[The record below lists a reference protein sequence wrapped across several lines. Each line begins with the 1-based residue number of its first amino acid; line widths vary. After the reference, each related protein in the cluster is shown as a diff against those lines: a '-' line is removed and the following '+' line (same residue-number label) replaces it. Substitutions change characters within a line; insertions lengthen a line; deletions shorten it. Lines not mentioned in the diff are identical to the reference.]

1 MASILDRP
9 ISQWAGMEYSCA
21 CGKSH
26 KVDIQAIRVGSG
38 VMQEL
43 PGILRDLGASHIFL
57 VTDNYTYEAAGRQVE
72 QLLDQ
77 AGLSYH
83 KRVFQTETPLVPNE
97 YALGSVLAAMT
108 SQDDMLLAVGSGT
121 LNDVTKYVSARTGVP
136 YVIAATAPS
145 MDGYASTVA
154 PTILDGFKTTLPA
167 VYPAAIVADVDI
179 LKDAPMPHA
188 HRRLW
193 GHHREVHLPGGLE
206 AVPPA
211 QRGILLPRGGGR
223 HRGRRGDLRGQRQG
237 AGPAGAPGHPG
248 CDRGAH
254 PLWPGHG
261 HGGRLPACLG
271 GRSTRWPTTG
281 RWTPCAG
288 GEEHPLHG
296 NAVGVGTVLAASLY
310 EMAAEYL
317 PQGFA
322 APDKGQILACLQA
335 AGSCADPK
343 ELGIRRELCLES
355 LLHAMELRDR
365 FTVQKLLEQKGKLSP
380 LRPGAGGALLRRL
393 KIGKRKRRDYAFS
406 GDRLPSAGGETGA
419 ALRHAAAGL
428 RGAAG
433 AHPHEI

>member
-57 VTDNYTYEAAGRQVE
+57 VADNYTYEAAGRQVE

-77 AGLSYH
+77 AGLAYH

-179 LKDAPMPHA
+179 LKDAPMPMLTA
-188 HRRLW
+188 GFGDIIGKFTSLADWRLSHQLN
-193 GHHREVHLPGGLE
+193 GEYYCPEVAGVIE
-206 AVPPA
+206 AAVETCAANAKALA
-211 QRGILLPRGGGR
+211 QRGPQAIQAVTEALILSGLAMGMVGVSRPASGAE
-223 HRGRRGDLRGQRQG
+223 HQMAHYWEMDALRR
-237 AGPAGAPGHPG
+237 
-248 CDRGAH
+248 
-254 PLWPGHG
+254 
-261 HGGRLPACLG
+261 
-271 GRSTRWPTTG
+271 
-281 RWTPCAG
+281 

-365 FTVQKLLEQKGKLSP
+365 FTVQKLLEQKGQLISCAQE
-380 LRPGAGGALLRRL
+380 LVERYYGG
-393 KIGKRKRRDYAFS
+393 
-406 GDRLPSAGGETGA
+406 
-419 ALRHAAAGL
+419 
-428 RGAAG
+428 
-433 AHPHEI
+433 

>member
-9 ISQWAGMEYSCA
+9 ISQWAGIEYSCA

-57 VTDNYTYEAAGRQVE
+57 VADNYTYEAAGRQVE

-77 AGLSYH
+77 AGLPYH

-179 LKDAPMPHA
+179 LKDAPMPMLTA
-188 HRRLW
+188 GFGDIIGKFTSLADWRLSHQLN
-193 GHHREVHLPGGLE
+193 GEYYCPEVAGVIE
-206 AVPPA
+206 AAVETCAANAQALA
-211 QRGILLPRGGGR
+211 QREPQAIQAVTEALILSGLAMGMVGVSRPASGAE
-223 HRGRRGDLRGQRQG
+223 HQMAHYWEMDALRR
-237 AGPAGAPGHPG
+237 
-248 CDRGAH
+248 
-254 PLWPGHG
+254 
-261 HGGRLPACLG
+261 
-271 GRSTRWPTTG
+271 
-281 RWTPCAG
+281 

-365 FTVQKLLEQKGKLSP
+365 FTVQKLLEQKGKLS
-380 LRPGAGGALLRRL
+380 LCAQELVARYYGG
-393 KIGKRKRRDYAFS
+393 
-406 GDRLPSAGGETGA
+406 
-419 ALRHAAAGL
+419 
-428 RGAAG
+428 
-433 AHPHEI
+433 

>member
-57 VTDNYTYEAAGRQVE
+57 VADNYTYEAAGRQVE

-77 AGLSYH
+77 AGLAYH

-121 LNDVTKYVSARTGVP
+121 LNDVTKYVSARTGIP

-179 LKDAPMPHA
+179 LKDTPMPMLTA
-188 HRRLW
+188 GFGDIIGKFTSLADWRLSHQLN
-193 GHHREVHLPGGLE
+193 GEYYCPEVAGVIE
-206 AVPPA
+206 AAVETCAANAQALA
-211 QRGILLPRGGGR
+211 QREPQAIQAVTEALILSGLAMGMVGVSRPASGAE
-223 HRGRRGDLRGQRQG
+223 HQMAHYWEMDALRR
-237 AGPAGAPGHPG
+237 
-248 CDRGAH
+248 
-254 PLWPGHG
+254 
-261 HGGRLPACLG
+261 
-271 GRSTRWPTTG
+271 
-281 RWTPCAG
+281 

-365 FTVQKLLEQKGKLSP
+365 FTVQKLLEQKGKLS
-380 LRPGAGGALLRRL
+380 LCAQELVARYYGG
-393 KIGKRKRRDYAFS
+393 
-406 GDRLPSAGGETGA
+406 
-419 ALRHAAAGL
+419 
-428 RGAAG
+428 
-433 AHPHEI
+433 

>member
-57 VTDNYTYEAAGRQVE
+57 VADNYTYEAAGRQVE

-77 AGLSYH
+77 AGLPYH

-121 LNDVTKYVSARTGVP
+121 LNDVTKYVSARTGIP

-179 LKDAPMPHA
+179 LKDAPMPMLTA
-188 HRRLW
+188 GFGDIIGKFTSLADWRLSHQLN
-193 GHHREVHLPGGLE
+193 GEYYCPEVAGVIE
-206 AVPPA
+206 AAVETCAANAQALA
-211 QRGILLPRGGGR
+211 QREPQAIQAVTEALILSGLAMGMVGVSRPASGAE
-223 HRGRRGDLRGQRQG
+223 HQMAHYWEMDALRR
-237 AGPAGAPGHPG
+237 
-248 CDRGAH
+248 
-254 PLWPGHG
+254 
-261 HGGRLPACLG
+261 
-271 GRSTRWPTTG
+271 
-281 RWTPCAG
+281 

-310 EMAAEYL
+310 EIAAEYL

-343 ELGIRRELCLES
+343 ALGIRRELCLES

-365 FTVQKLLEQKGKLSP
+365 FTVQKLLEQKGKLS
-380 LRPGAGGALLRRL
+380 LCAQELVARYYGG
-393 KIGKRKRRDYAFS
+393 
-406 GDRLPSAGGETGA
+406 
-419 ALRHAAAGL
+419 
-428 RGAAG
+428 
-433 AHPHEI
+433 

>member
-1 MASILDRP
+1 MASSLDRP

-38 VMQEL
+38 VIQEL

-57 VTDNYTYEAAGRQVE
+57 VADNYTYEAAGRQVE

-77 AGLSYH
+77 AGLAYH

-121 LNDVTKYVSARTGVP
+121 LNDVTKYVSARTGIP

-179 LKDAPMPHA
+179 LKDAPMPMLTA
-188 HRRLW
+188 GFGDIIGKFTSLADWRLSHQLN
-193 GHHREVHLPGGLE
+193 GEYYCPEVAGVIE
-206 AVPPA
+206 AAVETCAANAQALA
-211 QRGILLPRGGGR
+211 QREPQAIQAVTEALILSGLAMGMVGVSRPASGAE
-223 HRGRRGDLRGQRQG
+223 HQMAHYWEMDALRR
-237 AGPAGAPGHPG
+237 
-248 CDRGAH
+248 
-254 PLWPGHG
+254 
-261 HGGRLPACLG
+261 
-271 GRSTRWPTTG
+271 
-281 RWTPCAG
+281 

-365 FTVQKLLEQKGKLSP
+365 FTVQKLLEQKGKLS
-380 LRPGAGGALLRRL
+380 LCAQELVERYYGG
-393 KIGKRKRRDYAFS
+393 
-406 GDRLPSAGGETGA
+406 
-419 ALRHAAAGL
+419 
-428 RGAAG
+428 
-433 AHPHEI
+433 

>member
-38 VMQEL
+38 VIQEL

-57 VTDNYTYEAAGRQVE
+57 VADNYTYEAAGRQVE

-179 LKDAPMPHA
+179 LKDAPMPMLTA
-188 HRRLW
+188 GFGDIIGKFTSLADWRLSHQLN
-193 GHHREVHLPGGLE
+193 GEYYCPEVAGVIE
-206 AVPPA
+206 AAVETCAANAKALA
-211 QRGILLPRGGGR
+211 QREPQAIRAVTEALILSGLAMGMVGVSRPASGAE
-223 HRGRRGDLRGQRQG
+223 HQMAHYWEMDALRR
-237 AGPAGAPGHPG
+237 
-248 CDRGAH
+248 
-254 PLWPGHG
+254 
-261 HGGRLPACLG
+261 
-271 GRSTRWPTTG
+271 
-281 RWTPCAG
+281 

-365 FTVQKLLEQKGKLSP
+365 FTVQKLLEQKGKLS
-380 LRPGAGGALLRRL
+380 LCAQELVARYYGG
-393 KIGKRKRRDYAFS
+393 
-406 GDRLPSAGGETGA
+406 
-419 ALRHAAAGL
+419 
-428 RGAAG
+428 
-433 AHPHEI
+433 

>member
-38 VMQEL
+38 VIQEL

-77 AGLSYH
+77 AGLAYH

-121 LNDVTKYVSARTGVP
+121 LNDVTKYVSARTGIP

-179 LKDAPMPHA
+179 LKDAPMPMLTA
-188 HRRLW
+188 GFGDIIGKFTSLADWRLSHQLN
-193 GHHREVHLPGGLE
+193 GEYYCPEVAGVIE
-206 AVPPA
+206 AAVETCAANAKALA
-211 QRGILLPRGGGR
+211 QREPQAVQAVTEALILSGLAMGMMGVSRPASGAE
-223 HRGRRGDLRGQRQG
+223 HQMAHYWEMDALRR
-237 AGPAGAPGHPG
+237 
-248 CDRGAH
+248 
-254 PLWPGHG
+254 
-261 HGGRLPACLG
+261 
-271 GRSTRWPTTG
+271 
-281 RWTPCAG
+281 

-365 FTVQKLLEQKGKLSP
+365 FTVQKLLEQKGKLS
-380 LRPGAGGALLRRL
+380 LCAQELVARYYGG
-393 KIGKRKRRDYAFS
+393 
-406 GDRLPSAGGETGA
+406 
-419 ALRHAAAGL
+419 
-428 RGAAG
+428 
-433 AHPHEI
+433 

>member
-38 VMQEL
+38 VIQEL

-57 VTDNYTYEAAGRQVE
+57 VADNYTYEAAGRQVE

-77 AGLSYH
+77 AGLPYH

-121 LNDVTKYVSARTGVP
+121 LNDVTKYVSARTGIP

-154 PTILDGFKTTLPA
+154 PTILDGFKTTLSA

-179 LKDAPMPHA
+179 LKDAPMPMLTA
-188 HRRLW
+188 GFGDIIGKFTSLADWRLSHQLN
-193 GHHREVHLPGGLE
+193 GEYYCPEVAGVIE
-206 AVPPA
+206 AAVETCAANAQALA
-211 QRGILLPRGGGR
+211 QREPQAIQAVTEALILSGLAMGMVGVSRPASGAE
-223 HRGRRGDLRGQRQG
+223 HQMAHYWEMDALRRG
-237 AGPAGAPGHPG
+237 
-248 CDRGAH
+248 
-254 PLWPGHG
+254 
-261 HGGRLPACLG
+261 
-271 GRSTRWPTTG
+271 
-281 RWTPCAG
+281 
-288 GEEHPLHG
+288 EVHPLHG

-310 EMAAEYL
+310 EMAVEYL

-365 FTVQKLLEQKGKLSP
+365 FTVQKLLEQKGKLS
-380 LRPGAGGALLRRL
+380 LCAQELVARYYGG
-393 KIGKRKRRDYAFS
+393 
-406 GDRLPSAGGETGA
+406 
-419 ALRHAAAGL
+419 
-428 RGAAG
+428 
-433 AHPHEI
+433 

>member
-38 VMQEL
+38 VIQEL

-77 AGLSYH
+77 AGLAYH

-121 LNDVTKYVSARTGVP
+121 LNDVTKYVSARTGIP

-179 LKDAPMPHA
+179 LKDAPMPMLTA
-188 HRRLW
+188 GFGDIIGKFTSLADWRLSHQLN
-193 GHHREVHLPGGLE
+193 GEYYCPEVAGVIE
-206 AVPPA
+206 AAVETCAANAQALA
-211 QRGILLPRGGGR
+211 QREPQAIQAVTEALILSGLAMGMVGVSRPASGAE
-223 HRGRRGDLRGQRQG
+223 HQMAHYWEMDALRRG
-237 AGPAGAPGHPG
+237 
-248 CDRGAH
+248 
-254 PLWPGHG
+254 
-261 HGGRLPACLG
+261 
-271 GRSTRWPTTG
+271 
-281 RWTPCAG
+281 
-288 GEEHPLHG
+288 EVHPLHG

-365 FTVQKLLEQKGKLSP
+365 FTVQKLLEQKGKLS
-380 LRPGAGGALLRRL
+380 LCAQELVARYYGG
-393 KIGKRKRRDYAFS
+393 
-406 GDRLPSAGGETGA
+406 
-419 ALRHAAAGL
+419 
-428 RGAAG
+428 
-433 AHPHEI
+433 

>member
-38 VMQEL
+38 VIQEL

-57 VTDNYTYEAAGRQVE
+57 VADNYTYEAAGRQVE

-77 AGLSYH
+77 AGLAYH

-121 LNDVTKYVSARTGVP
+121 LNDVTKYVSARTGMP

-179 LKDAPMPHA
+179 LKDAPMPMLTA
-188 HRRLW
+188 GFGDIIGKFTSLADWRLSHQLN
-193 GHHREVHLPGGLE
+193 GEYYCPEVAGVIE
-206 AVPPA
+206 AAVETCAANAQALA
-211 QRGILLPRGGGR
+211 QREPQAIQAVTEALILSGLAMGMVGVSRPASGAE
-223 HRGRRGDLRGQRQG
+223 HQMAHYWEMDALRR
-237 AGPAGAPGHPG
+237 
-248 CDRGAH
+248 
-254 PLWPGHG
+254 
-261 HGGRLPACLG
+261 
-271 GRSTRWPTTG
+271 
-281 RWTPCAG
+281 

-365 FTVQKLLEQKGKLSP
+365 FTVQKLLEQKGQLISCAQE
-380 LRPGAGGALLRRL
+380 LVERYYGG
-393 KIGKRKRRDYAFS
+393 
-406 GDRLPSAGGETGA
+406 
-419 ALRHAAAGL
+419 
-428 RGAAG
+428 
-433 AHPHEI
+433 

>member
-38 VMQEL
+38 VIQEL

-57 VTDNYTYEAAGRQVE
+57 VADNYTYEAAGRQVE

-77 AGLSYH
+77 AGLAYH

-179 LKDAPMPHA
+179 LKDAPMPMLTA
-188 HRRLW
+188 GFGDIIGKFTSLADWRLSHQLN
-193 GHHREVHLPGGLE
+193 GEYYCPEVAGVIE
-206 AVPPA
+206 AAVETCAANAKALA
-211 QRGILLPRGGGR
+211 QREPQAIQAVTEALILSGLAMGMVGVSRPASGAE
-223 HRGRRGDLRGQRQG
+223 HQMAHYWEMDALRR
-237 AGPAGAPGHPG
+237 
-248 CDRGAH
+248 
-254 PLWPGHG
+254 
-261 HGGRLPACLG
+261 
-271 GRSTRWPTTG
+271 
-281 RWTPCAG
+281 

-322 APDKGQILACLQA
+322 APDKGKILACLQA

-365 FTVQKLLEQKGKLSP
+365 FTVQKLLEQKGKLS
-380 LRPGAGGALLRRL
+380 LCAQELVARYYGG
-393 KIGKRKRRDYAFS
+393 
-406 GDRLPSAGGETGA
+406 
-419 ALRHAAAGL
+419 
-428 RGAAG
+428 
-433 AHPHEI
+433 

>member
-38 VMQEL
+38 VIQEL

-57 VTDNYTYEAAGRQVE
+57 VADNYTYEAAGRQVE

-179 LKDAPMPHA
+179 LKDAPMPMLTA
-188 HRRLW
+188 GFGDIIGKFTSLADWRLSHQLN
-193 GHHREVHLPGGLE
+193 GEYYCPEVAGVIE
-206 AVPPA
+206 AAVETCAANAQALA
-211 QRGILLPRGGGR
+211 QREPQAIQAVTEALILSGLAMGMVGVSRPASGAE
-223 HRGRRGDLRGQRQG
+223 HQMAHYWEMDALRR
-237 AGPAGAPGHPG
+237 
-248 CDRGAH
+248 
-254 PLWPGHG
+254 
-261 HGGRLPACLG
+261 
-271 GRSTRWPTTG
+271 
-281 RWTPCAG
+281 

-310 EMAAEYL
+310 EMAVEYL

-365 FTVQKLLEQKGKLSP
+365 FTVQKLLEQKGKLISCAQE
-380 LRPGAGGALLRRL
+380 LVERYYGG
-393 KIGKRKRRDYAFS
+393 
-406 GDRLPSAGGETGA
+406 
-419 ALRHAAAGL
+419 
-428 RGAAG
+428 
-433 AHPHEI
+433 

>member
-38 VMQEL
+38 VIQEL

-57 VTDNYTYEAAGRQVE
+57 VADNYTYEAAGRQVE

-77 AGLSYH
+77 AGLAYH

-121 LNDVTKYVSARTGVP
+121 LNDVTKYVSARTGIP

-179 LKDAPMPHA
+179 LKDAPMPMLTA
-188 HRRLW
+188 GFGDIIGKFTSLADWRLSHQLN
-193 GHHREVHLPGGLE
+193 GEYYCPEVAGVIE
-206 AVPPA
+206 AVVETCAANAQALA
-211 QRGILLPRGGGR
+211 QREPQAIQAVTEALILSGLAMGMVGVSRPASGAE
-223 HRGRRGDLRGQRQG
+223 HQMAHYWEMDALRR
-237 AGPAGAPGHPG
+237 
-248 CDRGAH
+248 
-254 PLWPGHG
+254 
-261 HGGRLPACLG
+261 
-271 GRSTRWPTTG
+271 
-281 RWTPCAG
+281 

-365 FTVQKLLEQKGKLSP
+365 FTVQKLLEQKGKLS
-380 LRPGAGGALLRRL
+380 LCAQELVARYYGG
-393 KIGKRKRRDYAFS
+393 
-406 GDRLPSAGGETGA
+406 
-419 ALRHAAAGL
+419 
-428 RGAAG
+428 
-433 AHPHEI
+433 

>member
-38 VMQEL
+38 VIQEL

-57 VTDNYTYEAAGRQVE
+57 VADNYTYEAAGRQVE

-77 AGLSYH
+77 AGLAYH

-179 LKDAPMPHA
+179 LKDAPMPMLTA
-188 HRRLW
+188 GFGDIIGKFTSLADWRLSHQLN
-193 GHHREVHLPGGLE
+193 GEYYCPEVAGVIE
-206 AVPPA
+206 AAVETCAANAKALA
-211 QRGILLPRGGGR
+211 QREPQAIRAVTEALILSGLAMGMVGVSRPASGAE
-223 HRGRRGDLRGQRQG
+223 HQMAHYWEMDALRR
-237 AGPAGAPGHPG
+237 
-248 CDRGAH
+248 
-254 PLWPGHG
+254 
-261 HGGRLPACLG
+261 
-271 GRSTRWPTTG
+271 
-281 RWTPCAG
+281 

-365 FTVQKLLEQKGKLSP
+365 FTVQKLLEQKGQLISCAQE
-380 LRPGAGGALLRRL
+380 LVERYYGG
-393 KIGKRKRRDYAFS
+393 
-406 GDRLPSAGGETGA
+406 
-419 ALRHAAAGL
+419 
-428 RGAAG
+428 
-433 AHPHEI
+433 

>member
-38 VMQEL
+38 VIQEL

-77 AGLSYH
+77 AGLAYH

-121 LNDVTKYVSARTGVP
+121 LNDVTK

-179 LKDAPMPHA
+179 LKDAPMPMLTA
-188 HRRLW
+188 GFGDIIGKFTSLADWRLSHQLN
-193 GHHREVHLPGGLE
+193 GEYYCPEVAGVIE
-206 AVPPA
+206 AAVETCAANAQALA
-211 QRGILLPRGGGR
+211 QREPQAIQAVTEALILSGLAMGMVGVSRPASGAE
-223 HRGRRGDLRGQRQG
+223 HQMAHYWEMDALRR
-237 AGPAGAPGHPG
+237 
-248 CDRGAH
+248 
-254 PLWPGHG
+254 
-261 HGGRLPACLG
+261 
-271 GRSTRWPTTG
+271 
-281 RWTPCAG
+281 

-365 FTVQKLLEQKGKLSP
+365 FTVQKLLEQKGKLS
-380 LRPGAGGALLRRL
+380 LCAQELVARYYGG
-393 KIGKRKRRDYAFS
+393 
-406 GDRLPSAGGETGA
+406 
-419 ALRHAAAGL
+419 
-428 RGAAG
+428 
-433 AHPHEI
+433 

>member
-38 VMQEL
+38 VIQEL

-77 AGLSYH
+77 AGLAYH

-121 LNDVTKYVSARTGVP
+121 LNDVTKYVSARTGIP

-179 LKDAPMPHA
+179 LKDAPMPMLTA
-188 HRRLW
+188 GFGDIIGKFTSLADWRLSHQLN
-193 GHHREVHLPGGLE
+193 GEYYCPEVAGVIE
-206 AVPPA
+206 AAVETCAANAQALA
-211 QRGILLPRGGGR
+211 QREPQAIQAVTEALILSGLAMGMVGVSRPASGAE
-223 HRGRRGDLRGQRQG
+223 HQMAHYWEMDALRR
-237 AGPAGAPGHPG
+237 
-248 CDRGAH
+248 
-254 PLWPGHG
+254 
-261 HGGRLPACLG
+261 
-271 GRSTRWPTTG
+271 
-281 RWTPCAG
+281 

-310 EMAAEYL
+310 EMAVEYL

-365 FTVQKLLEQKGKLSP
+365 FTVQKLLEQKGQLISCAQE
-380 LRPGAGGALLRRL
+380 LVARYYGG
-393 KIGKRKRRDYAFS
+393 
-406 GDRLPSAGGETGA
+406 
-419 ALRHAAAGL
+419 
-428 RGAAG
+428 
-433 AHPHEI
+433 

>member
-57 VTDNYTYEAAGRQVE
+57 VADNYTYEAAGRQVE

-77 AGLSYH
+77 AGLAYH

-179 LKDAPMPHA
+179 LKDAPMPMLTA
-188 HRRLW
+188 GFGDIIGKFTSLADWRLSHQLN
-193 GHHREVHLPGGLE
+193 GEYYCPEVAGVIE
-206 AVPPA
+206 AAVETCAANAKALA
-211 QRGILLPRGGGR
+211 QRGPQAIQAVTEALILSGLAMGMVGVSRPASGAE
-223 HRGRRGDLRGQRQG
+223 HQMAHYWEMDALRR
-237 AGPAGAPGHPG
+237 
-248 CDRGAH
+248 
-254 PLWPGHG
+254 
-261 HGGRLPACLG
+261 
-271 GRSTRWPTTG
+271 
-281 RWTPCAG
+281 

-365 FTVQKLLEQKGKLSP
+365 FTVQKLLEQKGKLS
-380 LRPGAGGALLRRL
+380 LCAQELVARYYGG
-393 KIGKRKRRDYAFS
+393 
-406 GDRLPSAGGETGA
+406 
-419 ALRHAAAGL
+419 
-428 RGAAG
+428 
-433 AHPHEI
+433 

>member
-38 VMQEL
+38 VIQEL

-121 LNDVTKYVSARTGVP
+121 LNDVTKYVSARTGIP

-179 LKDAPMPHA
+179 LKDAPMPMLTA
-188 HRRLW
+188 GFGDIIGKFTSLADWRLSHQLN
-193 GHHREVHLPGGLE
+193 GEYYCPEVAGVIE
-206 AVPPA
+206 AAVETCAANAQALA
-211 QRGILLPRGGGR
+211 QREPQAIQAVTEALILSGLAMGMVGVSRPASGAE
-223 HRGRRGDLRGQRQG
+223 HQMAHYWEMDALRR
-237 AGPAGAPGHPG
+237 
-248 CDRGAH
+248 
-254 PLWPGHG
+254 
-261 HGGRLPACLG
+261 
-271 GRSTRWPTTG
+271 
-281 RWTPCAG
+281 

-310 EMAAEYL
+310 EMAVEYL

-365 FTVQKLLEQKGKLSP
+365 FTVQKLLEQKGKLS
-380 LRPGAGGALLRRL
+380 LCAQELVARYYGG
-393 KIGKRKRRDYAFS
+393 
-406 GDRLPSAGGETGA
+406 
-419 ALRHAAAGL
+419 
-428 RGAAG
+428 
-433 AHPHEI
+433 

>member
-57 VTDNYTYEAAGRQVE
+57 VADNYTYEAAGRQVE

-77 AGLSYH
+77 AGLADH
-83 KRVFQTETPLVPNE
+83 VRVVQTETPLVPTA
-97 YALGSVLAAMT
+97 YAVGSVLAAMT

-121 LNDVTKYVSARTGVP
+121 LNDVTKYVSARTGIP

-179 LKDAPMPHA
+179 LKDAPMPMLTA
-188 HRRLW
+188 GFGDIIGKFTSLADWRLSHQLN
-193 GHHREVHLPGGLE
+193 GEYYCPEVAGVIE
-206 AVPPA
+206 AAVETCAANAQALA
-211 QRGILLPRGGGR
+211 QREPQAIQAVTEALILSGLAMGMVGVSRPASGAE
-223 HRGRRGDLRGQRQG
+223 HQMAHYWEMDALRR
-237 AGPAGAPGHPG
+237 
-248 CDRGAH
+248 
-254 PLWPGHG
+254 
-261 HGGRLPACLG
+261 
-271 GRSTRWPTTG
+271 
-281 RWTPCAG
+281 

-365 FTVQKLLEQKGKLSP
+365 FTVQKLLEQKGKLS
-380 LRPGAGGALLRRL
+380 LCAQELVARYYGG
-393 KIGKRKRRDYAFS
+393 
-406 GDRLPSAGGETGA
+406 
-419 ALRHAAAGL
+419 
-428 RGAAG
+428 
-433 AHPHEI
+433 

>member
-38 VMQEL
+38 VIQEL

-57 VTDNYTYEAAGRQVE
+57 VADNYTYEAAGRQVE

-77 AGLSYH
+77 AGLPYH

-121 LNDVTKYVSARTGVP
+121 LNDVTKYVSARTGIP

-179 LKDAPMPHA
+179 LKDAPMPMLTA
-188 HRRLW
+188 GFGDIIGKFTSLADWRLSHQLN
-193 GHHREVHLPGGLE
+193 GEYYCPEVAGVIE
-206 AVPPA
+206 AAVETCAANAKALA
-211 QRGILLPRGGGR
+211 QRGPQAIQAVTEALILSGLAMGMVGVSRPASGAE
-223 HRGRRGDLRGQRQG
+223 HQMAHYWEMDALRR
-237 AGPAGAPGHPG
+237 
-248 CDRGAH
+248 
-254 PLWPGHG
+254 
-261 HGGRLPACLG
+261 
-271 GRSTRWPTTG
+271 
-281 RWTPCAG
+281 

-365 FTVQKLLEQKGKLSP
+365 FTVQKLLEQKGQLISCAQE
-380 LRPGAGGALLRRL
+380 LVERYYGG
-393 KIGKRKRRDYAFS
+393 
-406 GDRLPSAGGETGA
+406 
-419 ALRHAAAGL
+419 
-428 RGAAG
+428 
-433 AHPHEI
+433 

>member
-9 ISQWAGMEYSCA
+9 ISQWAGMKYSCA

-77 AGLSYH
+77 AGLAYH

-121 LNDVTKYVSARTGVP
+121 LNDVTKYVSARTGIP

-179 LKDAPMPHA
+179 LKDAPMPMLTA
-188 HRRLW
+188 GFGDIIGKFTSLADWRLSHQLN
-193 GHHREVHLPGGLE
+193 GEYYCPEVAGVIE
-206 AVPPA
+206 AAVETCAANAQALA
-211 QRGILLPRGGGR
+211 QREPQAIQAVTEALILSGLAMGMVGVSRPASGAE
-223 HRGRRGDLRGQRQG
+223 HQMAHYWEMDALRR
-237 AGPAGAPGHPG
+237 
-248 CDRGAH
+248 
-254 PLWPGHG
+254 
-261 HGGRLPACLG
+261 
-271 GRSTRWPTTG
+271 
-281 RWTPCAG
+281 

-365 FTVQKLLEQKGKLSP
+365 FTVQKLLEQKGKLS
-380 LRPGAGGALLRRL
+380 LCAQELVARYYGG
-393 KIGKRKRRDYAFS
+393 
-406 GDRLPSAGGETGA
+406 
-419 ALRHAAAGL
+419 
-428 RGAAG
+428 
-433 AHPHEI
+433 

>member
-38 VMQEL
+38 VIQEL

-57 VTDNYTYEAAGRQVE
+57 VADNYTYEAAGRQVE

-77 AGLSYH
+77 AGLAYH

-121 LNDVTKYVSARTGVP
+121 LNDVTKYVSARTDVP

-179 LKDAPMPHA
+179 LKDAPMPMLTA
-188 HRRLW
+188 GFGDIIGKFTSLADWRLSHQLN
-193 GHHREVHLPGGLE
+193 GEYYCPEVAGVIE
-206 AVPPA
+206 AAVETCAANAQALA
-211 QRGILLPRGGGR
+211 QREPQAIQAVTEALILSGLAMGMVGVSRPASGAE
-223 HRGRRGDLRGQRQG
+223 HQMAHYWEMDALRR
-237 AGPAGAPGHPG
+237 
-248 CDRGAH
+248 
-254 PLWPGHG
+254 
-261 HGGRLPACLG
+261 
-271 GRSTRWPTTG
+271 
-281 RWTPCAG
+281 

-365 FTVQKLLEQKGKLSP
+365 FTVQKLLEQKGKLS
-380 LRPGAGGALLRRL
+380 LCAQELVERYYGG
-393 KIGKRKRRDYAFS
+393 
-406 GDRLPSAGGETGA
+406 
-419 ALRHAAAGL
+419 
-428 RGAAG
+428 
-433 AHPHEI
+433 

>member
-38 VMQEL
+38 VIQEL

-57 VTDNYTYEAAGRQVE
+57 VADNYTYEAAGRQVE

-77 AGLSYH
+77 AGLAYH

-179 LKDAPMPHA
+179 LKDAPMPMLTA
-188 HRRLW
+188 GFGDIIGKFTSLADWRLSHQLN
-193 GHHREVHLPGGLE
+193 GEYYCPEVAGVIE
-206 AVPPA
+206 AAVETCAANAQALA
-211 QRGILLPRGGGR
+211 QREPQAIQAVTEALILSGLAMGMVGVSRPASGAE
-223 HRGRRGDLRGQRQG
+223 HQMAHYWEMDALRR
-237 AGPAGAPGHPG
+237 
-248 CDRGAH
+248 
-254 PLWPGHG
+254 
-261 HGGRLPACLG
+261 
-271 GRSTRWPTTG
+271 
-281 RWTPCAG
+281 

-335 AGSCADPK
+335 AGSCADPE

-365 FTVQKLLEQKGKLSP
+365 FTVQKLLEQKGKLS
-380 LRPGAGGALLRRL
+380 LCAQELVARYYGG
-393 KIGKRKRRDYAFS
+393 
-406 GDRLPSAGGETGA
+406 
-419 ALRHAAAGL
+419 
-428 RGAAG
+428 
-433 AHPHEI
+433 

>member
-38 VMQEL
+38 VIQEL

-57 VTDNYTYEAAGRQVE
+57 VADNYTYEAAGRQVE

-77 AGLSYH
+77 AGLPYH

-121 LNDVTKYVSARTGVP
+121 LNDVTKYVSARTGIP
-136 YVIAATAPS
+136 YIIAATAPS

-179 LKDAPMPHA
+179 LKDAPMPMLTA
-188 HRRLW
+188 GFGDIIGKFTSLADWRLSHQLN
-193 GHHREVHLPGGLE
+193 GEYYCPEVAGVIE
-206 AVPPA
+206 AAVETCAANAQALA
-211 QRGILLPRGGGR
+211 QREPQAIQAVTEALILSGLAMGMVGVSRPASGAE
-223 HRGRRGDLRGQRQG
+223 HQMAHYWEMDALRR
-237 AGPAGAPGHPG
+237 
-248 CDRGAH
+248 
-254 PLWPGHG
+254 
-261 HGGRLPACLG
+261 
-271 GRSTRWPTTG
+271 
-281 RWTPCAG
+281 

-310 EMAAEYL
+310 EMAVEYL

-365 FTVQKLLEQKGKLSP
+365 FTVQKLLEQKGKLS
-380 LRPGAGGALLRRL
+380 LCAQELVARYYGG
-393 KIGKRKRRDYAFS
+393 
-406 GDRLPSAGGETGA
+406 
-419 ALRHAAAGL
+419 
-428 RGAAG
+428 
-433 AHPHEI
+433 

>member
-38 VMQEL
+38 VIQEL

-57 VTDNYTYEAAGRQVE
+57 VADNYTYEAAGRQVE

-77 AGLSYH
+77 AGLAYH

-179 LKDAPMPHA
+179 LKDAPMPMLTA
-188 HRRLW
+188 GFGDIIGKFTSLADWRLSHQLN
-193 GHHREVHLPGGLE
+193 GEYYCPEVAGVIE
-206 AVPPA
+206 AAVETCAANAQALA
-211 QRGILLPRGGGR
+211 QREPQAIQAVTEALILSGLAMGMVGVSRPASGAE
-223 HRGRRGDLRGQRQG
+223 HQMAHYWEMDALRR
-237 AGPAGAPGHPG
+237 
-248 CDRGAH
+248 
-254 PLWPGHG
+254 
-261 HGGRLPACLG
+261 
-271 GRSTRWPTTG
+271 
-281 RWTPCAG
+281 

-365 FTVQKLLEQKGKLSP
+365 FTVQKLLEQKGKVVGRDALMERLWETDSYVDENALTVNVAR
-380 LRPGAGGALLRRL
+380 LRRKLEGAG
-393 KIGKRKRRDYAFS
+393 
-406 GDRLPSAGGETGA
+406 LPGFITTKKGMGYLIDS
-419 ALRHAAAGL
+419 
-428 RGAAG
+428 
-433 AHPHEI
+433 

>member
-9 ISQWAGMEYSCA
+9 ISQWARMEYSCA

-38 VMQEL
+38 VIQEL

-57 VTDNYTYEAAGRQVE
+57 VADNYTYEAAGRQVE

-77 AGLSYH
+77 AGLPYH

-179 LKDAPMPHA
+179 LKDAPMPMLTA
-188 HRRLW
+188 GFGDIIGKFTSLADWRLSHQLN
-193 GHHREVHLPGGLE
+193 GEYYCPEVAGVIE
-206 AVPPA
+206 AAVETCAANAKALA
-211 QRGILLPRGGGR
+211 QRGPQAIQAVTEALILSGLAMGMVGVSRPASGAE
-223 HRGRRGDLRGQRQG
+223 HQMAHYWEMDALRR
-237 AGPAGAPGHPG
+237 
-248 CDRGAH
+248 
-254 PLWPGHG
+254 
-261 HGGRLPACLG
+261 
-271 GRSTRWPTTG
+271 
-281 RWTPCAG
+281 

-365 FTVQKLLEQKGKLSP
+365 FTVQKLLEQKGKLS
-380 LRPGAGGALLRRL
+380 LCAQELVARYYGG
-393 KIGKRKRRDYAFS
+393 
-406 GDRLPSAGGETGA
+406 
-419 ALRHAAAGL
+419 
-428 RGAAG
+428 
-433 AHPHEI
+433 

>member
-1 MASILDRP
+1 MASSLDRP

-38 VMQEL
+38 VIQEL

-57 VTDNYTYEAAGRQVE
+57 VADNYTYEAAGRQVE

-77 AGLSYH
+77 AGLAYH

-179 LKDAPMPHA
+179 LKDAPMPMLTA
-188 HRRLW
+188 GFGDIIGKFTSLADWRLSHQLN
-193 GHHREVHLPGGLE
+193 GEYYCPEVAGVIE
-206 AVPPA
+206 AAVETCAANAKALA
-211 QRGILLPRGGGR
+211 QREPQAIQAVTEALILSGLAMGMVGVSRPASGAE
-223 HRGRRGDLRGQRQG
+223 HQMAHYWEMDALRR
-237 AGPAGAPGHPG
+237 
-248 CDRGAH
+248 
-254 PLWPGHG
+254 
-261 HGGRLPACLG
+261 
-271 GRSTRWPTTG
+271 
-281 RWTPCAG
+281 

-365 FTVQKLLEQKGKLSP
+365 FTVQKLLEQKGKLS
-380 LRPGAGGALLRRL
+380 LCAQELVARYYGG
-393 KIGKRKRRDYAFS
+393 
-406 GDRLPSAGGETGA
+406 
-419 ALRHAAAGL
+419 
-428 RGAAG
+428 
-433 AHPHEI
+433 

>member
-1 MASILDRP
+1 MASSLDRP

-38 VMQEL
+38 VIQEL

-57 VTDNYTYEAAGRQVE
+57 VADNYTFEAAGRQVE

-77 AGLSYH
+77 AGLPYH

-121 LNDVTKYVSARTGVP
+121 LNDVTKYVSARTGIP

-179 LKDAPMPHA
+179 LKDAPMPMLTA
-188 HRRLW
+188 GFGDIIGKFTSLADWRLSHQLN
-193 GHHREVHLPGGLE
+193 GEYYCPEVAGVIE
-206 AVPPA
+206 AAVETCAANAQALA
-211 QRGILLPRGGGR
+211 QREPQAIQAVTEALILSGLAMGMVGVSRPASGAE
-223 HRGRRGDLRGQRQG
+223 HQMAHYWEMDALRR
-237 AGPAGAPGHPG
+237 
-248 CDRGAH
+248 
-254 PLWPGHG
+254 
-261 HGGRLPACLG
+261 
-271 GRSTRWPTTG
+271 
-281 RWTPCAG
+281 

-343 ELGIRRELCLES
+343 ELGIRRELCLKS

-365 FTVQKLLEQKGKLSP
+365 FTVQKLLEQKGKLS
-380 LRPGAGGALLRRL
+380 LCAQELVARYYGG
-393 KIGKRKRRDYAFS
+393 
-406 GDRLPSAGGETGA
+406 
-419 ALRHAAAGL
+419 
-428 RGAAG
+428 
-433 AHPHEI
+433 

>member
-38 VMQEL
+38 VIQEL

-57 VTDNYTYEAAGRQVE
+57 VADNYTYEAAGRQVE

-77 AGLSYH
+77 AGLAYH

-121 LNDVTKYVSARTGVP
+121 LNDVTKYVSARTGMP

-179 LKDAPMPHA
+179 LKDAPMPMLTA
-188 HRRLW
+188 GFGDIIGKFTSLADWRLSHQLN
-193 GHHREVHLPGGLE
+193 GEYYCPEVAGVIE
-206 AVPPA
+206 AAVETCAANAQALA
-211 QRGILLPRGGGR
+211 QREPQAIQAVTEALILSGLAMGMVGVSRPASGAE
-223 HRGRRGDLRGQRQG
+223 HQMAHYWEMDALRR
-237 AGPAGAPGHPG
+237 
-248 CDRGAH
+248 
-254 PLWPGHG
+254 
-261 HGGRLPACLG
+261 
-271 GRSTRWPTTG
+271 
-281 RWTPCAG
+281 

-365 FTVQKLLEQKGKLSP
+365 FTVQKLLEQKGQLISCAQE
-380 LRPGAGGALLRRL
+380 LVARYYGG
-393 KIGKRKRRDYAFS
+393 
-406 GDRLPSAGGETGA
+406 
-419 ALRHAAAGL
+419 
-428 RGAAG
+428 
-433 AHPHEI
+433 

>member
-1 MASILDRP
+1 MASSLDRP

-38 VMQEL
+38 VIQEL

-57 VTDNYTYEAAGRQVE
+57 VADNYTFEAAGRQVE

-77 AGLSYH
+77 AGLPYH

-179 LKDAPMPHA
+179 LKDAPMPMLTA
-188 HRRLW
+188 GFGDIIGKFTSLADWRLSHQLN
-193 GHHREVHLPGGLE
+193 GEYYCPEVAGVIE
-206 AVPPA
+206 AAVETCAANAKALA
-211 QRGILLPRGGGR
+211 QREPQAIQAVTEALILSGLAMGMVGVSRPASGAE
-223 HRGRRGDLRGQRQG
+223 HQMAHYWEMDALRR
-237 AGPAGAPGHPG
+237 
-248 CDRGAH
+248 
-254 PLWPGHG
+254 
-261 HGGRLPACLG
+261 
-271 GRSTRWPTTG
+271 
-281 RWTPCAG
+281 

-365 FTVQKLLEQKGKLSP
+365 FTVQKLLEQKGQLISCAQE
-380 LRPGAGGALLRRL
+380 LVERYYGG
-393 KIGKRKRRDYAFS
+393 
-406 GDRLPSAGGETGA
+406 
-419 ALRHAAAGL
+419 
-428 RGAAG
+428 
-433 AHPHEI
+433 

>member
-38 VMQEL
+38 VIQEL

-57 VTDNYTYEAAGRQVE
+57 VADNYTYEAAGRQVE

-77 AGLSYH
+77 AGLAYH

-121 LNDVTKYVSARTGVP
+121 LNDVTKYVSARTGIP

-179 LKDAPMPHA
+179 LKDAPMPMLTA
-188 HRRLW
+188 GFGDIIGKFTSLADWRLSHQLN
-193 GHHREVHLPGGLE
+193 GEYYCPEVAGVIE
-206 AVPPA
+206 AAVETCAANAKALA
-211 QRGILLPRGGGR
+211 QREPQAIQAVTEALILSGLAMGMVGVSRPASGAE
-223 HRGRRGDLRGQRQG
+223 HQMAHYWEMDALRR
-237 AGPAGAPGHPG
+237 
-248 CDRGAH
+248 
-254 PLWPGHG
+254 
-261 HGGRLPACLG
+261 
-271 GRSTRWPTTG
+271 
-281 RWTPCAG
+281 

-310 EMAAEYL
+310 EMAVEYL

-365 FTVQKLLEQKGKLSP
+365 FTVQKLLEQKGKLS
-380 LRPGAGGALLRRL
+380 LCAQELVARYYGG
-393 KIGKRKRRDYAFS
+393 
-406 GDRLPSAGGETGA
+406 
-419 ALRHAAAGL
+419 
-428 RGAAG
+428 
-433 AHPHEI
+433 

>member
-38 VMQEL
+38 VIQEL

-57 VTDNYTYEAAGRQVE
+57 VADNYTYEAAGRQVE

-77 AGLSYH
+77 AGLAYH

-179 LKDAPMPHA
+179 LKDAPMPMLTA
-188 HRRLW
+188 GFGDIIGKFTSLADWRLSHQLN
-193 GHHREVHLPGGLE
+193 GEYYCPEVAGVIE
-206 AVPPA
+206 AAVETCAANAQALA
-211 QRGILLPRGGGR
+211 QREPQAIQAVTEALILSGLAMGMVGVSRPASGAE
-223 HRGRRGDLRGQRQG
+223 HQMAHYWEMDALRR
-237 AGPAGAPGHPG
+237 
-248 CDRGAH
+248 
-254 PLWPGHG
+254 
-261 HGGRLPACLG
+261 
-271 GRSTRWPTTG
+271 
-281 RWTPCAG
+281 

-365 FTVQKLLEQKGKLSP
+365 FTVQKLLEQKGKLS
-380 LRPGAGGALLRRL
+380 LCAQELVARYYG
-393 KIGKRKRRDYAFS
+393 S
-406 GDRLPSAGGETGA
+406 
-419 ALRHAAAGL
+419 
-428 RGAAG
+428 
-433 AHPHEI
+433 

>member
-38 VMQEL
+38 VIQEL

-77 AGLSYH
+77 AGLAYH

-179 LKDAPMPHA
+179 LKDAPMPMLTA
-188 HRRLW
+188 CFGDIIGKFTSLADWRLSHQLN
-193 GHHREVHLPGGLE
+193 GEYYCPEVAGVIE
-206 AVPPA
+206 AAVETCAANAQALA
-211 QRGILLPRGGGR
+211 QREPQAIQAVTEALILSGLAMGMVGVSRPASGAE
-223 HRGRRGDLRGQRQG
+223 HQMAHYWEMDALRR
-237 AGPAGAPGHPG
+237 
-248 CDRGAH
+248 
-254 PLWPGHG
+254 
-261 HGGRLPACLG
+261 
-271 GRSTRWPTTG
+271 
-281 RWTPCAG
+281 

-365 FTVQKLLEQKGKLSP
+365 FTVQKLLEQKGKLS
-380 LRPGAGGALLRRL
+380 LCAQELVARYYGG
-393 KIGKRKRRDYAFS
+393 
-406 GDRLPSAGGETGA
+406 
-419 ALRHAAAGL
+419 
-428 RGAAG
+428 
-433 AHPHEI
+433 

>member
-57 VTDNYTYEAAGRQVE
+57 VADNYTYEAAGRQVE

-77 AGLSYH
+77 AGLPYH

-179 LKDAPMPHA
+179 LKDAPMPMLTA
-188 HRRLW
+188 GFGDIIGKFTSLADWRLSHQLN
-193 GHHREVHLPGGLE
+193 GEYYCPEVAGVIE
-206 AVPPA
+206 AAVETCAANAKALA
-211 QRGILLPRGGGR
+211 QREPQAIQAVTEALILSGLAMGMVGVSRPASGAE
-223 HRGRRGDLRGQRQG
+223 HQMAHYWEMDALRR
-237 AGPAGAPGHPG
+237 
-248 CDRGAH
+248 
-254 PLWPGHG
+254 
-261 HGGRLPACLG
+261 
-271 GRSTRWPTTG
+271 
-281 RWTPCAG
+281 

-365 FTVQKLLEQKGKLSP
+365 FTVQKLLEQKGKLS
-380 LRPGAGGALLRRL
+380 LCAQELVARYYGG
-393 KIGKRKRRDYAFS
+393 
-406 GDRLPSAGGETGA
+406 
-419 ALRHAAAGL
+419 
-428 RGAAG
+428 
-433 AHPHEI
+433 

>member
-38 VMQEL
+38 VIQEL
-43 PGILRDLGASHIFL
+43 PGILRDLGANHIFL

-77 AGLSYH
+77 AGLAYH

-179 LKDAPMPHA
+179 LKDAPMPMLTA
-188 HRRLW
+188 GFGDIIGKFTSLADWRLSHQLN
-193 GHHREVHLPGGLE
+193 GEYYCPEVAGVIE
-206 AVPPA
+206 AAVETCAANAQALA
-211 QRGILLPRGGGR
+211 QREPQAIQAVTEALILSGLAMGMVGVSRPASGAE
-223 HRGRRGDLRGQRQG
+223 HQMAHYWEMDALRR
-237 AGPAGAPGHPG
+237 
-248 CDRGAH
+248 
-254 PLWPGHG
+254 
-261 HGGRLPACLG
+261 
-271 GRSTRWPTTG
+271 
-281 RWTPCAG
+281 

-365 FTVQKLLEQKGKLSP
+365 FTVQKLLEQKGKLISCAQE
-380 LRPGAGGALLRRL
+380 LVARYYGG
-393 KIGKRKRRDYAFS
+393 
-406 GDRLPSAGGETGA
+406 
-419 ALRHAAAGL
+419 
-428 RGAAG
+428 
-433 AHPHEI
+433 

>member
-9 ISQWAGMEYSCA
+9 ISQWARMEYSCA

-57 VTDNYTYEAAGRQVE
+57 VADNYTYEAAGRQVE

-77 AGLSYH
+77 AGLAYH

-121 LNDVTKYVSARTGVP
+121 LNDVTKYVSARTGIP

-179 LKDAPMPHA
+179 LKDAPMPMLTA
-188 HRRLW
+188 GFGDIIGKFTSLADWRLSHQLN
-193 GHHREVHLPGGLE
+193 GEYYCPEVAGVIE
-206 AVPPA
+206 AAVETCAANAQALA
-211 QRGILLPRGGGR
+211 QREPQAIQAVTEALILSGLAMGMVGVSRPASGAE
-223 HRGRRGDLRGQRQG
+223 HQMAHYWEMDALRR
-237 AGPAGAPGHPG
+237 
-248 CDRGAH
+248 
-254 PLWPGHG
+254 
-261 HGGRLPACLG
+261 
-271 GRSTRWPTTG
+271 
-281 RWTPCAG
+281 

-365 FTVQKLLEQKGKLSP
+365 FTVQKLLEQKGKLS
-380 LRPGAGGALLRRL
+380 LCAQELVARYYGG
-393 KIGKRKRRDYAFS
+393 
-406 GDRLPSAGGETGA
+406 
-419 ALRHAAAGL
+419 
-428 RGAAG
+428 
-433 AHPHEI
+433 

>member
-1 MASILDRP
+1 MASSLDRP

-38 VMQEL
+38 VIQEL

-57 VTDNYTYEAAGRQVE
+57 VADNYTYEAAGRQVE

-77 AGLSYH
+77 AGLAYH

-121 LNDVTKYVSARTGVP
+121 LNDVTKYVSARTGIP

-179 LKDAPMPHA
+179 LKDAPMPMLTA
-188 HRRLW
+188 GFGDIIGKFTSLADWRLSHQLN
-193 GHHREVHLPGGLE
+193 GEYYCPEVAGVIE
-206 AVPPA
+206 AAVETCAANAQALA
-211 QRGILLPRGGGR
+211 QREPQAIQAVTEALILSGLAMGMVGVSRPASGAE
-223 HRGRRGDLRGQRQG
+223 HQMAHYWEMDALRR
-237 AGPAGAPGHPG
+237 
-248 CDRGAH
+248 
-254 PLWPGHG
+254 
-261 HGGRLPACLG
+261 
-271 GRSTRWPTTG
+271 
-281 RWTPCAG
+281 

-310 EMAAEYL
+310 EMAVEYL

-365 FTVQKLLEQKGKLSP
+365 FTVQKLLEQKGKLS
-380 LRPGAGGALLRRL
+380 LCAQELVARYYGG
-393 KIGKRKRRDYAFS
+393 
-406 GDRLPSAGGETGA
+406 
-419 ALRHAAAGL
+419 
-428 RGAAG
+428 
-433 AHPHEI
+433 

>member
-38 VMQEL
+38 VIQEL

-57 VTDNYTYEAAGRQVE
+57 VADNYTYEAAGRQVE

-77 AGLSYH
+77 AGLAYH

-179 LKDAPMPHA
+179 LKDAPMPMLTA
-188 HRRLW
+188 GFGDIIGKFTSLADWRLSHQLN
-193 GHHREVHLPGGLE
+193 GEYYCPEVAGVIE
-206 AVPPA
+206 AAVETCAANAQALA
-211 QRGILLPRGGGR
+211 QREPQAIQAVTEALILSGLAMGMVGVSRPASGAE
-223 HRGRRGDLRGQRQG
+223 HQMAHYWEMDALRR
-237 AGPAGAPGHPG
+237 
-248 CDRGAH
+248 
-254 PLWPGHG
+254 
-261 HGGRLPACLG
+261 
-271 GRSTRWPTTG
+271 
-281 RWTPCAG
+281 

-365 FTVQKLLEQKGKLSP
+365 FTVQKLLEPKGKLSLCAQEP
-380 LRPGAGGALLRRL
+380 VARYYGG
-393 KIGKRKRRDYAFS
+393 
-406 GDRLPSAGGETGA
+406 
-419 ALRHAAAGL
+419 
-428 RGAAG
+428 
-433 AHPHEI
+433 